1 MAWIIGGVTKEEA
14 EELKRRGWDLL
25 KPESVVPPFPKDT
38 VAVFVDND
46 LFKIMSG
53 PDWEGGS
60 IDKIK
65 KLNGAG
71 LSVCFDVPGFITVT
85 VRGTSIWW
93 FGKTIDEV
101 YAEAKNL
108 GYIKE

>member
-25 KPESVVPPFPKDT
+25 KPESVLPPFPKDT

-46 LFKIMSG
+46 LFKIMNG

-60 IDKIK
+60 IDKIRK
-65 KLNGAG
+65 MNEVG
-71 LSVCFDVPGFITVT
+71 LSVGFEKPGFVSATDNKTTV
-85 VRGTSIWW
+85 WW
-93 FGKTIDEV
+93 FGKTVDEV
-101 YAEAKNL
+101 YAEVKKL